1 MSFSGQKNWKS
12 VYKFIVKIIKAVSPK
27 RVITMQELGRAMIN
41 AANNWLPKQI
51 LEIPDI
57 KQLAKA

>member
-1 MSFSGQKNWKS
+1 
-12 VYKFIVKIIKAVSPK
+12 VKIIKAVSPK
-27 RVITMQELGRAMIN
+27 RVITMQELGRATIN
-41 AANNWLPKQI
+41 AATIGYQKQI